1 MSPKNVTKTI
11 TTATADILST
21 DGDLSITFLGT
32 GSAFSKRFFQTNVIV
47 AKGGTHVLV
56 DCGTRTPEAL
66 DKMGLSTLK
75 IERFLI
81 THSHA
86 DHIGGLEEAMLM
98 NRYFAKKKARM
109 IVTDLLRGI
118 LWNQSLSGGAS
129 WNEVHD
135 GKPLSFD
142 DFWIQEKPKR
152 VRGGDRELANIMV
165 GNLEIHL
172 FRTMHIPDSA
182 LGWEDSFPSYGMVFD
197 RRLLFTSDTRYDP
210 DLLEWAQGLFPI
222 ERIFHDVQL
231 FSGGVHASIDE
242 LASLPEASKSKM
254 MLMHYG
260 DKMLEMLDKMGEMG
274 FAGIAEQGKTYRF

>member
-11 TTATADILST
+11 ATAAPDILST

-66 DKMGLSTLK
+66 DKLGLSTTK

-86 DHIGGLEEAMLM
+86 DHIGGLEETMLM

-152 VRGGDRELANIMV
+152 VRGGDRELASIVV

-197 RRLLFTSDTRYDP
+197 RRLLFTSDTRFDP
-210 DLLEWAQGLFPI
+210 GLLKWAQSLFPI
-222 ERIFHDVQL
+222 ERVFHDVQL
-231 FSGGVHASIDE
+231 FTGGVHASIDE
-242 LASLPEASKSKM
+242 LASLPEALKSKM

-260 DKMLEMLDKMGEMG
+260 DKMPDMLDKVEAMG